1 MAGQQEIL
9 DALRDY
15 ATRCNG
21 NGKLRRMLQTWS
33 RLVHFRALDT
43 GAVFTVRIDKGEIV
57 GTDPGAGGQP
67 DLVVSATSEDLC
79 DMFWGDLNP
88 AQKYLNG
95 AIVVQ
100 GAAADVMRIDAM
112 ASLMWAD
119 E

>member
-1 MAGQQEIL
+1 MATPDEIL
-9 DALRDY
+9 DALGDY

-21 NGKLRRMLQTWS
+21 NLQLRKILQGWS
-33 RLVHFRALDT
+33 RRIHFRTLDS
-43 GAVFTVRIDKGEIV
+43 GAAFTVQIVDGEVV
-57 GTDPGAGGQP
+57 GTRSGADGEP

-95 AIVVQ
+95 EIVIR

-112 ASLMWAD
+112 ASLIWAG
-119 E
+119 

>member
-1 MAGQQEIL
+1 MASQDEIL
-9 DALRDY
+9 DALADY
-15 ATRCNG
+15 ASRCND
-21 NGKLRRMLQTWS
+21 NPKLRHMLRGWS

-43 GAVFTVRIDKGEIV
+43 ADAFTVRIEDGAIV
-57 GTDPGAGGQP
+57 DSGPGAAGEP

-95 AIVVQ
+95 EIVIR

-112 ASLMWAD
+112 ASLIWA

>member
-1 MAGQQEIL
+1 MASQDEIL
-9 DALRDY
+9 EALGDY

-21 NGKLRRMLQTWS
+21 NAQLRRMLVGWS
-33 RLVHFRALDT
+33 RLVHFRAHDT
-43 GAVFTVRIDKGEIV
+43 GDAFTVRIDRGEIV
-57 GTDPGAGGQP
+57 ASAAGAAGEP

-95 AIVVQ
+95 EIAIR

-112 ASLMWAD
+112 ASLIWA

>member
-1 MAGQQEIL
+1 MASQDEIR
-9 DALRDY
+9 DALVDY
-15 ATRCNG
+15 VSRCNG
-21 NGKLRRMLQTWS
+21 NAKLRRMLQGWS

-43 GAVFTVRIDKGEIV
+43 GDAFTVRIRNGEIV
-57 GTDPGAGGQP
+57 GTSAGATGEP
-67 DLVVSATSEDLC
+67 DLVISATSEDLC

-95 AIVVQ
+95 EIVVR

-112 ASLMWAD
+112 ASLIWA